1 MNAPPVAARRWYR
14 VVVTNPRKIALL
26 QDGSASSA
34 EAQRLLGEGFILV
47 IRRPSDRDAARSI
60 EGDSWPQ
67 HDLEEKQQHD
77 DRDERAA

>member
-1 MNAPPVAARRWYR
+1 M
-14 VVVTNPRKIALL
+14 TNLRKIALL

-47 IRRPSDRDAARSI
+47 IRRPGDRDPARSI
-60 EGDSWPQ
+60 ERDSRPQ
-67 HDLEEKQQHD
+67 HDLEEEQQHD